1 MKQGKNTHIERKLS
15 ELDFPFSETNWDAM
29 EALLDQEDNKGTGG
43 LSPSGIESIPN
54 GIFKSLGIITVLLVA
69 TLGSV
74 SQNEQI
80 GYLPLEQEASSTAT
94 EYKNEVSIT
103 PPTEPES
110 TLGANDHT
118 LIKLDQ
124 SNQPLLIGFEKSKS
138 AKVYPSIPPL
148 SPKLTIPEPNLLF
161 NQHRII
167 AAIDRP
173 IEMLETT
180 QVFPIQNPIQSSVKY
195 PWEVQIGGGL
205 ALNLN
210 EQLFNQSLLFR
221 NLTLDFNKKK
231 SNNWSLG
238 INYKF
243 SWYNNN
249 SLFNDLVLADAQE
262 INATANYSEQY
273 NLGDWIYSRYGG
285 SFSSTGGFD
294 SNVDVRDNIYSHR
307 IGLNAMY
314 KFHTKWNL
322 SAGLLYENIDVY
334 KLQKFRQVGLQ
345 MGLNYALSP
354 KWTITLETEQKAMLN
369 SIAPTFKYHSNYALG
384 LKFRIK

>member
-15 ELDFPFSETNWDAM
+15 ELDYPFSETNWDAM
-29 EALLDQEDNKGTGG
+29 EALLDQEDNKGTAG
-43 LSPSGIESIPN
+43 LSPSGKESIPN

-74 SQNEQI
+74 SQNEQM
-80 GYLPLEQEASSTAT
+80 GYLPLEQEAPSTAT
-94 EYKNEVSIT
+94 EDTSEVSIT
-103 PPTEPES
+103 PPTEPKS
-110 TLGANDHT
+110 TIGANDHT
-118 LIKLDQ
+118 STELNQ
-124 SNQPLLIGFEKSKS
+124 SNQSLFTGLEKSKS
-138 AKVYPSIPPL
+138 AKVYTNIPPL
-148 SPKLTIPEPNLLF
+148 PPKLKIPEPNLLF
-161 NQHRII
+161 NQHRIM
-167 AAIDRP
+167 ATIDRP

-180 QVFPIQNPIQSSVKY
+180 QVFPIQNPIQASVKY

-221 NLTLDFNKKK
+221 NLTLDINKKK
-231 SNNWSLG
+231 SDNWSLG

-249 SLFNDLVLADAQE
+249 SLFNDLALADAQE
-262 INATANYSEQY
+262 INVTANYSEQY
-273 NLGDWIYSRYGG
+273 NLGDWIYARYGG
-285 SFSSTGGFD
+285 SFSSTGPFD
-294 SNVDVRDNIYSHR
+294 SNVDLRDNILSHR
-307 IGLNAMY
+307 IGLNAIY
-314 KFHTKWNL
+314 KYHPKWNL
-322 SAGLLYENIDVY
+322 SAGLLYENIDIY
-334 KLQKFRQVGLQ
+334 KLQKFHQAGLQ

>member
-29 EALLDQEDNKGTGG
+29 EALLDQEGNKVTGG
-43 LSPSGIESIPN
+43 LPQAGSEGLPN
-54 GIFKSLGIITVLLVA
+54 GIFKSIGLIAVLVVA

-74 SQNEQI
+74 SQNEQM
-80 GYLPLEQEASSTAT
+80 GYLTLEQEAPLTAKENTT
-94 EYKNEVSIT
+94 ELSLT
-103 PPTEPES
+103 SPTEPKAA
-110 TLGANDHT
+110 LRANDNT
-118 LIKLDQ
+118 STELNQ
-124 SNQPLLIGFEKSKS
+124 SNYPPLTGLEKSKS
-138 AKVYPSIPPL
+138 AKVYTSIPPL
-148 SPKLTIPEPNLLF
+148 SPKLTIPEPNILF

-167 AAIDRP
+167 VTIDRP

-180 QVFPIQNPIQSSVKY
+180 QVYPIQNPTQASVEH

-210 EQLFNQSLLFR
+210 EQLFSQSLLFR
-221 NLTLDFNKKK
+221 NLTLDFNKKR
-231 SNNWSLG
+231 SDNWSLG

-273 NLGDWIYSRYGG
+273 NLGDWIYTRYGG

-294 SNVDVRDNIYSHR
+294 SNVDVRDNIFSHR
-307 IGLNAMY
+307 IGLNTIY
-314 KFHTKWNL
+314 KYHPKWNL
-322 SAGLLYENIDVY
+322 SAGLIYENINVY
-334 KLQKFRQVGLQ
+334 NLQKFHQAGLQ

-369 SIAPTFKYHSNYALG
+369 SIAPAFKHHSNYGLG

>member
-29 EALLDQEDNKGTGG
+29 EALLDQEDNKGTAG
-43 LSPSGIESIPN
+43 LSPSGKESIPN

-74 SQNEQI
+74 SQNEQM
-80 GYLPLEQEASSTAT
+80 GYLQLEQEAPSTPIEHTSEAST
-94 EYKNEVSIT
+94 T
-103 PPTEPES
+103 PPTEPKS
-110 TLGANDHT
+110 TFGANDHT
-118 LIKLDQ
+118 STELNQ
-124 SNQPLLIGFEKSKS
+124 TNQPLLIGFEKSKS
-138 AKVYPSIPPL
+138 VKVYTSTPPL
-148 SPKLTIPEPNLLF
+148 SPKLTIPEPNLLY

-167 AAIDRP
+167 TAIDRP

-180 QVFPIQNPIQSSVKY
+180 QVFPIQNPIQASVKY

-210 EQLFNQSLLFR
+210 EQLFNQGLLFR
-221 NLTLDFNKKK
+221 NMTLDFNKNK
-231 SNNWSLG
+231 SDNWSLG

-249 SLFNDLVLADAQE
+249 SLFNDFALADAQE
-262 INATANYSEQY
+262 INVTANYSEQY
-273 NLGDWIYSRYGG
+273 NLGDWIYARYGG

-294 SNVDVRDNIYSHR
+294 SNVDVRDNIFSHR

-314 KFHTKWNL
+314 KYHPKWNV

-334 KLQKFRQVGLQ
+334 KLQKFHQAGLQ

-369 SIAPTFKYHSNYALG
+369 SIAPAFKYHSNYALG